1 MPSTLSLRLV
11 DVPIPS
17 SVPIDLR
24 GAFEAPHLIVPID
37 KANPTRVVENSYITK
52 LSLAFST
59 VFVFDVRPEYQ
70 GKLCRLVFFMP
81 PAFQFQDLAPVIMRL
96 SGGISVSRLRDGVAV
111 SDINANDVGI
121 SVHLGVVS
129 SLQPGNQYAVVS
141 MPCEAGQ
148 RVAYQVDSVGGLNM
162 DFFQT
167 ISPALG
173 LFMIPE

>member
-1 MPSTLSLRLV
+1 MPSTSSFRLV

-37 KANPTRVVENSYITK
+37 KANPTRVVENSYIAK

-59 VFVFDVRPEYQ
+59 VFVFDVCPEYQ
-70 GKLCRLVFFMP
+70 GKLCNLVFFMP
-81 PAFQFQDLAPVIMRL
+81 PAFKFQDLSPVIMR
-96 SGGISVSRLRDGVAV
+96 SPGGISVSRLSDGVAV
-111 SDINANDVGI
+111 SDINASHVGI
-121 SVHLGVVS
+121 SVLLSVVTS
-129 SLQPGNQYAVVS
+129 IQPNNQYAIVS

-162 DFFQT
+162 DFFQMT
-167 ISPALG
+167 SPALG